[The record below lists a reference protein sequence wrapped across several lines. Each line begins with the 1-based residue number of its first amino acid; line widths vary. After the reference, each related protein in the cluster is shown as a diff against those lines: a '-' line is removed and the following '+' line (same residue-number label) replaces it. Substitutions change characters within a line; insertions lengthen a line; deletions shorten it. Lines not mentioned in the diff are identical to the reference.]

1 MCYGESADNFLLSL
15 VDNNIKSKLILSA
28 DDTSLI
34 VTNPNPIEFI
44 NDINV
49 IIKNINVCFKSNL
62 LSLNPDKTNFMH
74 FY

>member
-49 IIKNINVCFKSNL
+49 IIKSINVWFKSNL